1 LNYTWLCANFLNIS
15 ADDILPAASSCSENS
30 HLVGPKD
37 MPVSSSAELVMNAS
51 LPDASMDLHLQE
63 DEAHTNGILFVQ
75 YQVAPLEFH
84 TVCTHDTSALGTG
97 VGEYTQ
103 TKAATAE
110 MTAVRTTDDIEMK
123 EADDIDATA
132 PNTYT
137 INVEAKMVTEDTA
150 AKGNEVQRCNVEQKL
165 TDSTKDISVI
175 QSMSN
180 LEENKLTKDPNMK
193 DMNAQVNAD
202 DLESKWQTDD
212 MEKMKAVGYTE
223 NLEEKMVAQATS
235 EKGMIA
241 AQRTEKL
248 DENKQSNT
256 TAGQE
261 ENSQRE
267 EIAVTGGRL
276 NSGRVRVPLKV
287 LLAEA
292 SAENKVN
299 RPSAKERV
307 LSFRRRVSKNY
318 NSPVKSGSPRYGSDE
333 HHWHSPAKLPRKD
346 TDKSSKGRKRPWMPF
361 ICCHSVR

>member
-1 LNYTWLCANFLNIS
+1 LCSNFLNIS
-15 ADDILPAASSCSENS
+15 ADDILPAESSCSENS
-30 HLVGPKD
+30 HPVGPKD

-51 LPDASMDLHLQE
+51 LLNASMDRHLQE

-75 YQVAPLEFH
+75 YQVAPMEFH

-97 VGEYTQ
+97 VEEYTQ
-103 TKAATAE
+103 TKDATAE

-123 EADDIDATA
+123 EADDSDTTA

-137 INVEAKMVTEDTA
+137 INVEAKVTGDTA
-150 AKGNEVQRCNVEQKL
+150 AKGNEVQHCNVEQRL

-180 LEENKLTKDPNMK
+180 LEENKLTEDPNMK
-193 DMNAQVNAD
+193 DMNVQVNAD

-212 MEKMKAVGYTE
+212 TEKINAIGYTE
-223 NLEEKMVAQATS
+223 NFEEKMVAQAPS

-241 AQRTEKL
+241 AQCTEKL

-307 LSFRRRVSKNY
+307 LSFRLRVSKND
-318 NSPVKSGSPRYGSDE
+318 NSPAKSGSPRYDSDE
-333 HHWHSPAKLPRKD
+333 HHWHSPAKLPCKD
-346 TDKSSKGRKRPWMPF
+346 TDKSSKRRKQPWMPF

>member
-1 LNYTWLCANFLNIS
+1 LNYTWLCSNFLNIS
-15 ADDILPAASSCSENS
+15 ADDILPAESSCSENS
-30 HLVGPKD
+30 HPVGPKD

-51 LPDASMDLHLQE
+51 LLNASMDRHLQE

-75 YQVAPLEFH
+75 YQVAPMEFH

-97 VGEYTQ
+97 VEEYTQ
-103 TKAATAE
+103 TKDATAE

-123 EADDIDATA
+123 EADDSDTTA

-137 INVEAKMVTEDTA
+137 INVEAKVTGDTA
-150 AKGNEVQRCNVEQKL
+150 AKGNEVQHCNVEQRL

-180 LEENKLTKDPNMK
+180 LEENKLTEDPNMK
-193 DMNAQVNAD
+193 DMNVQVNAD

-212 MEKMKAVGYTE
+212 TEKINAIGYTE
-223 NLEEKMVAQATS
+223 NFEEKLVAQAPS

-241 AQRTEKL
+241 AQCTEKL

-307 LSFRRRVSKNY
+307 LSFRLRVSKND
-318 NSPVKSGSPRYGSDE
+318 NSPAKSGSPRYDSDE
-333 HHWHSPAKLPRKD
+333 HHWHSPAKLPCKD
-346 TDKSSKGRKRPWMPF
+346 TDKSSKRRKQPWMPF

>member
-97 VGEYTQ
+97 VEEYTQ

-123 EADDIDATA
+123 EADDSDTTA

-137 INVEAKMVTEDTA
+137 INVEAKVTGDTA
-150 AKGNEVQRCNVEQKL
+150 AKGNEVQHCNVEQKL

-180 LEENKLTKDPNMK
+180 LEENKLTEDPNMK
-193 DMNAQVNAD
+193 DMNVQVNAD

-212 MEKMKAVGYTE
+212 TEKINAVGYTE
-223 NLEEKMVAQATS
+223 NFEEKMVAQAPS

-307 LSFRRRVSKNY
+307 LSFRLRVSKND
-318 NSPVKSGSPRYGSDE
+318 NSPAKSGSPRYDSDK
-333 HHWHSPAKLPRKD
+333 HHWHSPAKLPCKD
-346 TDKSSKGRKRPWMPF
+346 TDKSSKRRKQPWMPF